1 MRKEKKIKVPT
12 EAEYVRKYNDV
23 LRELRLLKGQT
34 ATFEFTA
41 AEINFLK
48 DSIFKTMMD
57 LKWDDDT
64 VKMGSENNDIMLRP
78 NNFEFLE
85 KMMEDKLT
93 LVESIYKKL
102 IFEI

>member
-1 MRKEKKIKVPT
+1 MKKEPT
-12 EAEYVRKYNDV
+12 EAEYVKKYNDV
-23 LRELRLLKGQT
+23 LREMQLLKGKT

-48 DSIFKTMMD
+48 DSIFNTMMD

-64 VKMGSENNDIMLRP
+64 VKMGNEANDPMLRP
-78 NNFEFLE
+78 NNFMFLE
-85 KMMEDKLT
+85 KMMDDRLL